1 MAFVSFHAIEEFPG
15 IPPISFLFDGMYPF
29 PAASGGKIPDAAPT
43 CTRRLLILSPAGKV
57 SEYHF
62 PWTRARPKGASQAM
76 PIELKLPDV
85 GEGIAEGEVVRWLV
99 AEGAAVKEDDPLVE
113 ILTDKANVEIPSP
126 VTGTVVTILATPG
139 QVVKVG
145 ELLALIEPAAVKTT
159 APGGEVLATPVVRKL
174 AKDLGVDLGAVHGS
188 GPGGRITEED
198 VRRAAVPKAPAG
210 TPTEPTSEERIP
222 FRGKRRMV
230 ARKMVAAKTR
240 VPHALLVD
248 EADVSGLLA
257 ERAKMRETGEREG
270 VRITILPF
278 IMKAVAGAL
287 QMHPAL
293 NASLDEAR
301 EELVLKKKVDV
312 GMAVDAEDGLV
323 VPVVRNA
330 DAKSVIEL
338 AREIERLSAAAREGT
353 LAPGDLA
360 GGTFT
365 ISSVGSIGG
374 LFSYP
379 VINVPEAAILA
390 AHKIVTR
397 PVVRD
402 GEIVPREMM
411 YLSLSFDHRIVD
423 GGAATRFLNEVVRRI
438 EASAI

>member
-1 MAFVSFHAIEEFPG
+1 
-15 IPPISFLFDGMYPF
+15 
-29 PAASGGKIPDAAPT
+29 
-43 CTRRLLILSPAGKV
+43 
-57 SEYHF
+57 
-62 PWTRARPKGASQAM
+62 M

-99 AEGAAVKEDDPLVE
+99 AEGASVKEDDLLVE
-113 ILTDKANVEIPSP
+113 ILTDKANIEIPSP
-126 VTGTVVTILATPG
+126 VSGTFLKILAQPG

-145 ELLALIEPAAVKTT
+145 EPIALIEPAAGQAAAQHAVTPPDRPTPASREATEPGRGSPSGK
-159 APGGEVLATPVVRKL
+159 APGASGEVLATPVVRKL
-174 AKDLGVDLGAVHGS
+174 AKDLGVALGAVPGS
-188 GPGGRITEED
+188 GPGGRILEED
-198 VRRAAVPKAPAG
+198 VRRAAGPKAPAG
-210 TPTEPTSEERIP
+210 IPTESSPEERIP
-222 FRGKRRMV
+222 FRGKRRMI

-257 ERAKMRETGEREG
+257 ERTKMREIGEREG

-287 QMHPAL
+287 ERHPVL
-293 NASLDEAR
+293 NASLDEDR
-301 EELVLKKKVDV
+301 EEIVLKKKIDV

-330 DAKSVIEL
+330 DAKTVIEL
-338 AREIERLSAAAREGT
+338 AREIERLSAGAREGT
-353 LAPGDLA
+353 LAPEDLS

>member
-1 MAFVSFHAIEEFPG
+1 M
-15 IPPISFLFDGMYPF
+15 
-29 PAASGGKIPDAAPT
+29 
-43 CTRRLLILSPAGKV
+43 
-57 SEYHF
+57 
-62 PWTRARPKGASQAM
+62 
-76 PIELKLPDV
+76 KLPDV

-99 AEGAAVKEDDPLVE
+99 AEGAAVKEDDPMVE

-126 VTGTVVTILATPG
+126 VTGTVVKIVTAPG

-145 ELLALIEPAAVKTT
+145 GLLALIEPAAGQGSPPKRAGT
-159 APGGEVLATPVVRKL
+159 PGGDVLATPGVRKL
-174 AKDLGVDLGAVHGS
+174 AKDLGVDLGGIP
-188 GPGGRITEED
+188 GTGTGGRITEED
-198 VRRAAVPKAPAG
+198 VRRAAGPNAQAG
-210 TPTEPTSEERIP
+210 TPLESASEERVS
-222 FRGKRRMV
+222 FKGRRRMI

-240 VPHALLVD
+240 VPHAMLVD

-257 ERAKMRETGEREG
+257 ERAKMREIGEREG

-287 QMHPAL
+287 QRHPAL
-293 NASLDEAR
+293 NATLDEDR
-301 EELVLKKKVDV
+301 EEIVLKKKIDI

-323 VPVVRNA
+323 VPVIRNA
-330 DAKSVIEL
+330 GAKSVIEL
-338 AREIERLSAAAREGT
+338 AREIDRLSAAARESA
-353 LAPGDLA
+353 LAPGDQT

-402 GEIVPREMM
+402 EEVVPREMM

-423 GGAATRFLNEVVRRI
+423 GGEATRFLNEVVRRI

>member
-1 MAFVSFHAIEEFPG
+1 V
-15 IPPISFLFDGMYPF
+15 
-29 PAASGGKIPDAAPT
+29 
-43 CTRRLLILSPAGKV
+43 
-57 SEYHF
+57 
-62 PWTRARPKGASQAM
+62 

-85 GEGIAEGEVVRWLV
+85 GEGIAEGEIVRWLV
-99 AEGAAVKEDDPLVE
+99 AEGAAVKEDDLLVE
-113 ILTDKANVEIPSP
+113 ILTDKANIELPSP
-126 VTGTVVTILATPG
+126 VSGTFLKILAQPG

-145 ELLALIEPAAVKTT
+145 EPIALIEPTAGKAAG
-159 APGGEVLATPVVRKL
+159 AGGEVLATPVVRKL
-174 AKDLGVDLGAVHGS
+174 AKDLGLELGAVRGS
-188 GPGGRITEED
+188 GPAGRITEED
-198 VRRAAVPKAPAG
+198 VRRAAAPKMQAGIPA
-210 TPTEPTSEERIP
+210 ESASEERIP
-222 FRGKRRMV
+222 FRGKRRMI
-230 ARKMVAAKTR
+230 ARKLVAAKTR

-257 ERAKMRETGEREG
+257 ERAKMREIGEREG

-278 IMKAVAGAL
+278 LMKAVAGAL
-287 QMHPAL
+287 RRHPAL
-293 NASLDEAR
+293 NASLDEER
-301 EELVLKKKVDV
+301 GEIVLKKKVDV

-323 VPVVRNA
+323 VPVVRDA

-338 AREIERLSAAAREGT
+338 AREIERLSALAREGT
-353 LAPGDLA
+353 LAPGDQT

-402 GEIVPREMM
+402 GEIVPREMI

-423 GGAATRFLNEVVRRI
+423 GGEATRFLNEVVRRI
-438 EASAI
+438 EASAP

>member
-1 MAFVSFHAIEEFPG
+1 
-15 IPPISFLFDGMYPF
+15 
-29 PAASGGKIPDAAPT
+29 
-43 CTRRLLILSPAGKV
+43 
-57 SEYHF
+57 
-62 PWTRARPKGASQAM
+62 M

-99 AEGAAVKEDDPLVE
+99 AEGAKVKEDDPLIE

-126 VTGTVVTILATPG
+126 VSGIVVKILAAPG
-139 QVVKVG
+139 QIVKVG
-145 ELLALIEPAAVKTT
+145 GPLALIEPAAGPGKGSPSGKT
-159 APGGEVLATPVVRKL
+159 AGAAGEVLATPFVRKL
-174 AKDLGVDLGAVHGS
+174 AKDLGLELDAVPGS

-198 VRRAAVPKAPAG
+198 VRRAAGGKVPAEAPS
-210 TPTEPTSEERIP
+210 EPAPEERIP
-222 FRGKRRMV
+222 FKGRRRMI

-240 VPHALLVD
+240 VPHALLVE
-248 EADVSGLLA
+248 EADVSGLLS
-257 ERAKMRETGEREG
+257 ERAKMREIGEREG

-278 IMKAVAGAL
+278 VMKAVAGAL
-287 QMHPAL
+287 RGHPAL
-293 NASLDEAR
+293 NASLDEDR
-301 EELVLKKKVDV
+301 EVIVLKKKIDV
-312 GMAVDAEDGLV
+312 GMAVDAGDGLV

-353 LAPGDLA
+353 LAPGDLT

-379 VINVPEAAILA
+379 IINVPEAAILA

-423 GGAATRFLNEVVRRI
+423 GGEATRFLNDVVRRI

>member
-1 MAFVSFHAIEEFPG
+1 
-15 IPPISFLFDGMYPF
+15 
-29 PAASGGKIPDAAPT
+29 
-43 CTRRLLILSPAGKV
+43 
-57 SEYHF
+57 
-62 PWTRARPKGASQAM
+62 M

-99 AEGAAVKEDDPLVE
+99 AEGAQVAEDDPLVE

-126 VTGTVVTILATPG
+126 VTGTVVRILAAPG

-145 ELLALIEPAAVKTT
+145 ELLALIEPVAGQAAAVHHVTASSDPPPPTPREAIEPGQGSLPKRAG
-159 APGGEVLATPVVRKL
+159 APGGDVLATPVVRKL
-174 AKDLGVDLGAVHGS
+174 AKDLGVDLGAVPGS

-198 VRRAAVPKAPAG
+198 VRRAAGPKVSEGIPA
-210 TPTEPTSEERIP
+210 ESASEERIP
-222 FRGKRRMV
+222 FKGKRRMI

-257 ERAKMRETGEREG
+257 GRAKMRETGEREG

-287 QMHPAL
+287 RRHPAL
-293 NASLDEAR
+293 NASLDEGR
-301 EELVLKKKVDV
+301 EEIVLKKKVDV

-353 LAPGDLA
+353 LPPGDLT

-374 LFSYP
+374 LFSNP
-379 VINVPEAAILA
+379 IINVPEAAILA

-423 GGAATRFLNEVVRRI
+423 GGEATRFLNEVVRRI
-438 EASAI
+438 EASEV

>member
-1 MAFVSFHAIEEFPG
+1 M
-15 IPPISFLFDGMYPF
+15 PF
-29 PAASGGKIPDAAPT
+29 
-43 CTRRLLILSPAGKV
+43 
-57 SEYHF
+57 
-62 PWTRARPKGASQAM
+62 
-76 PIELKLPDV
+76 ELKLPDV

-99 AEGAAVKEDDPLVE
+99 AEGAAVKEDDLLVE
-113 ILTDKANVEIPSP
+113 ILTDKANIELPSP
-126 VTGTVVTILATPG
+126 VSGTFLKILAQPG
-139 QVVKVG
+139 QIVKVG
-145 ELLALIEPAAVKTT
+145 EPIALIEPAAGQAAAAHQVT
-159 APGGEVLATPVVRKL
+159 APSDRPTPAFRETAEPGQESPPGKTAGAAGEVLATPVVRKL
-174 AKDLGVDLGAVHGS
+174 AKDLGVVLGAVPGS

-198 VRRAAVPKAPAG
+198 VRQAAGSKAPTGIPPDSA
-210 TPTEPTSEERIP
+210 SEERVP
-222 FRGKRRMV
+222 FKGRRRMI

-248 EADVSGLLA
+248 EADVTGLLA
-257 ERAKMRETGEREG
+257 ERAKLREIGEREG

-287 QMHPAL
+287 QRHPAL
-293 NASLDEAR
+293 NASLDEDR
-301 EELVLKKKVDV
+301 EEIVLKKRVDV

-423 GGAATRFLNEVVRRI
+423 GGEATRFLNEVVGRI
-438 EASAI
+438 EASAIF

>member
-1 MAFVSFHAIEEFPG
+1 M
-15 IPPISFLFDGMYPF
+15 
-29 PAASGGKIPDAAPT
+29 T
-43 CTRRLLILSPAGKV
+43 
-57 SEYHF
+57 
-62 PWTRARPKGASQAM
+62 
-76 PIELKLPDV
+76 IELKLPDV

-99 AEGAAVKEDDPLVE
+99 AEGAAVKEDDLLVE
-113 ILTDKANVEIPSP
+113 IMTDKANIELPSP
-126 VTGTVVTILATPG
+126 VSGTFLKILAKPG

-145 ELLALIEPAAVKTT
+145 EPIALIEPAAGRAAAAHHVT
-159 APGGEVLATPVVRKL
+159 ASSDSPTDTRREATEPGQASPPKMVVAQGGAVLATPVVRKL
-174 AKDLGVDLGAVHGS
+174 AKDLGVDLGMVPGT
-188 GPGGRITEED
+188 GPGGRITEGD
-198 VRRAAVPKAPAG
+198 VRRAAGPKAPAEIPAES
-210 TPTEPTSEERIP
+210 TLEERIP
-222 FRGKRRMV
+222 FKGRRRMI
-230 ARKMVAAKTR
+230 ARKMAAAKTR
-240 VPHALLVD
+240 VPHVLVVD

-257 ERAKMRETGEREG
+257 ERARMREIGEREG
-270 VRITILPF
+270 VRITVLPF

-287 QMHPAL
+287 RLHPAL
-293 NASLDEAR
+293 NASLDDDR
-301 EELVLKKKVDV
+301 EEIVLKKKVDV
-312 GMAVDAEDGLV
+312 GMAVDAGDGLV

-338 AREIERLSAAAREGT
+338 AMEIERLAAAAREGT
-353 LAPGDLA
+353 LAPGDMA

-374 LFSYP
+374 LFTYP
-379 VINVPEAAILA
+379 IINVPEAAILA

-423 GGAATRFLNEVVRRI
+423 GGEATRFLNEVVRRI

>member
-1 MAFVSFHAIEEFPG
+1 
-15 IPPISFLFDGMYPF
+15 
-29 PAASGGKIPDAAPT
+29 
-43 CTRRLLILSPAGKV
+43 
-57 SEYHF
+57 
-62 PWTRARPKGASQAM
+62 M
-76 PIELKLPDV
+76 PIDLKLPDV

-99 AEGAAVKEDDPLVE
+99 AEGAQVKEDDPLVE

-126 VTGTVVTILATPG
+126 VSGTVMKILAAPG

-145 ELLALIEPAAVKTT
+145 GLLALIEPAPVK
-159 APGGEVLATPVVRKL
+159 ASAGGEVLATPVVRKL
-174 AKDLGVDLGAVHGS
+174 AKDLGVDLGGVPGT
-188 GPGGRITEED
+188 GPGGRVTEED
-198 VRRAAVPKAPAG
+198 VRRAAGPGEPTG
-210 TPTEPTSEERIP
+210 TPPEAASEERIP
-222 FRGKRRMV
+222 FKGKRRMI

-257 ERAKMRETGEREG
+257 ERTRIRETGEWAG

-278 IMKAVAGAL
+278 VMKAVAGAL
-287 QMHPAL
+287 RQHPAL
-293 NASLDEAR
+293 NASLDEDR
-301 EELVLKKKVDV
+301 GEIVLKKKVDV
-312 GMAVDAEDGLV
+312 GMAVDAGDGLV

-330 DAKSVIEL
+330 DAKSIIEL

-353 LAPGDLA
+353 LAPGDQA

-390 AHKIVTR
+390 AHRIVTR

-402 GEIVPREMM
+402 EEVVPRDMM

-423 GGAATRFLNEVVRRI
+423 GGEATRFLNEVVRRI
-438 EASAI
+438 EAAAI

>member
-1 MAFVSFHAIEEFPG
+1 
-15 IPPISFLFDGMYPF
+15 
-29 PAASGGKIPDAAPT
+29 
-43 CTRRLLILSPAGKV
+43 
-57 SEYHF
+57 
-62 PWTRARPKGASQAM
+62 M

-99 AEGAAVKEDDPLVE
+99 AEGARVEEDDPLVE
-113 ILTDKANVEIPSP
+113 VLTDKANVEIPSP
-126 VTGTVVTILATPG
+126 VTGTVVKILATPG

-145 ELLALIEPAAVKTT
+145 ALLALIEPAAGQAAT
-159 APGGEVLATPVVRKL
+159 AHRVTPSSDRPTSVSRESAEPGPGSPPKIAGPPGGDVLATPFVRKL
-174 AKDLGVDLGAVHGS
+174 AKDLGVELGMVPGS
-188 GPGGRITEED
+188 GPGGRSTEED
-198 VRRAAVPKAPAG
+198 VRRAAGPKAPAG
-210 TPTEPTSEERIP
+210 IPAESASEERIP
-222 FRGKRRMV
+222 FKGRRRMI

-257 ERAKMRETGEREG
+257 ERTRIRETGEWAG

-287 QMHPAL
+287 RRHPAL
-293 NASLDEAR
+293 NASLDEDR
-301 EELVLKKKVDV
+301 EEIVLKKRVDV
-312 GMAVDAEDGLV
+312 GMAVDAGDGLV

-338 AREIERLSAAAREGT
+338 AGEIERLSAAAREGT
-353 LAPGDLA
+353 LPPGDLT

-379 VINVPEAAILA
+379 IINAPEAAILA

-402 GEIVPREMM
+402 GEVVPREMM

-423 GGAATRFLNEVVRRI
+423 GGEATRFLNEVVRRI
-438 EASAI
+438 EASAP

>member
-1 MAFVSFHAIEEFPG
+1 M
-15 IPPISFLFDGMYPF
+15 PF
-29 PAASGGKIPDAAPT
+29 
-43 CTRRLLILSPAGKV
+43 
-57 SEYHF
+57 
-62 PWTRARPKGASQAM
+62 
-76 PIELKLPDV
+76 ELKLPDV

-99 AEGAAVKEDDPLVE
+99 AEGAEVKEDDPLVE

-126 VTGTVVTILATPG
+126 VTGTVVKILAAPG

-145 ELLALIEPAAVKTT
+145 EPLALIEPAAGQSAAAHDVTASSDRPTT
-159 APGGEVLATPVVRKL
+159 TPREALEPGQGSPPKRAGAPGGDVLATPVVRKL
-174 AKDLGVDLGAVHGS
+174 AKDLGVELGVVPGS

-198 VRRAAVPKAPAG
+198 VRRTAGPKVQAGIPA
-210 TPTEPTSEERIP
+210 ESTSEERVP
-222 FRGKRRMV
+222 FKGKRRMI

-257 ERAKMRETGEREG
+257 ERAKMREIGEREG
-270 VRITILPF
+270 VRITILPL
-278 IMKAVAGAL
+278 IMKAVVEAL
-287 QMHPAL
+287 QRYPAL
-293 NASLDEAR
+293 NASLDEDR
-301 EELVLKKKVDV
+301 EEIVLKKKVDI
-312 GMAVDAEDGLV
+312 GIAVDAEDGLV

-353 LAPGDLA
+353 LAPGDLT

-423 GGAATRFLNEVVRRI
+423 GGEATRFLNEVVRRI

>member
-1 MAFVSFHAIEEFPG
+1 
-15 IPPISFLFDGMYPF
+15 
-29 PAASGGKIPDAAPT
+29 
-43 CTRRLLILSPAGKV
+43 
-57 SEYHF
+57 
-62 PWTRARPKGASQAM
+62 M

-99 AEGAAVKEDDPLVE
+99 AEGAKVKEDDPLVE

-126 VTGTVVTILATPG
+126 MSGTVVKILAAPG
-139 QVVKVG
+139 QIVKVG
-145 ELLALIEPAAVKTT
+145 GPLALIEPAAGPGKGSPSGKT
-159 APGGEVLATPVVRKL
+159 AGAAGEVLATPFVRKL
-174 AKDLGVDLGAVHGS
+174 AKDLGLELGAVPGS

-198 VRRAAVPKAPAG
+198 VRRAAGPKTPAGAPAES
-210 TPTEPTSEERIP
+210 TPEERIP
-222 FRGKRRMV
+222 FKGRRRMT

-248 EADVSGLLA
+248 EADVSGLLS
-257 ERAKMRETGEREG
+257 ERAKMREIGEREG

-278 IMKAVAGAL
+278 VMKAVAGAL
-287 QMHPAL
+287 RGHPAL
-293 NASLDEAR
+293 NASLDEDR
-301 EELVLKKKVDV
+301 EEIVLKKKIDV
-312 GMAVDAEDGLV
+312 GMAVDAGDGLV

-353 LAPGDLA
+353 LAPGDLT

-379 VINVPEAAILA
+379 IINVPEAAILA

-423 GGAATRFLNEVVRRI
+423 GGEATRFLNDVVRRI

>member
-1 MAFVSFHAIEEFPG
+1 
-15 IPPISFLFDGMYPF
+15 
-29 PAASGGKIPDAAPT
+29 
-43 CTRRLLILSPAGKV
+43 
-57 SEYHF
+57 
-62 PWTRARPKGASQAM
+62 M

-99 AEGAAVKEDDPLVE
+99 AEGAAVKEDDLLVE
-113 ILTDKANVEIPSP
+113 ILTDKANIELPSP
-126 VTGTVVTILATPG
+126 VSGTFLKILAQPG
-139 QVVKVG
+139 QIVKVG
-145 ELLALIEPAAVKTT
+145 EPIALIEPAAGQAAAAHQVT
-159 APGGEVLATPVVRKL
+159 APSDRPIPASREAAEPGKESPPGKTAGAVGEVLATPVVRKL
-174 AKDLGVDLGAVHGS
+174 AKDLGVVLGAVPGS

-198 VRRAAVPKAPAG
+198 VRRAAGPKSPAG
-210 TPTEPTSEERIP
+210 IPPDSASEERVP
-222 FRGKRRMV
+222 FRGRRRMI

-257 ERAKMRETGEREG
+257 ERAKMREIGEREG

-287 QMHPAL
+287 QRHPGL
-293 NASLDEAR
+293 NASLDEDR
-301 EELVLKKKVDV
+301 EEIVLKKKIDV

-353 LAPGDLA
+353 LAPGDLT

-379 VINVPEAAILA
+379 VINVPEAAVLA
-390 AHKIVTR
+390 AHRIVTR

-423 GGAATRFLNEVVRRI
+423 GGEATRFLNEVVRRI

>member
-1 MAFVSFHAIEEFPG
+1 
-15 IPPISFLFDGMYPF
+15 
-29 PAASGGKIPDAAPT
+29 
-43 CTRRLLILSPAGKV
+43 
-57 SEYHF
+57 
-62 PWTRARPKGASQAM
+62 M

-99 AEGAAVKEDDPLVE
+99 AEGAQVKEDDLLVE
-113 ILTDKANVEIPSP
+113 ILTDKANIELPSP
-126 VTGTVVTILATPG
+126 VTGTFLKILAQPG
-139 QVVKVG
+139 QIVKVG
-145 ELLALIEPAAVKTT
+145 EPIALIEPAAGQAAAQHAATPSDRPTPEFREAMQPGQGTPSGK
-159 APGGEVLATPVVRKL
+159 AAGAGGEVLATPVVRKL
-174 AKDLGVDLGAVHGS
+174 AKDLGVELGAIRGS

-198 VRRAAVPKAPAG
+198 VRQAAAPKAPAG
-210 TPTEPTSEERIP
+210 IPGESSSEERVP
-222 FRGKRRMV
+222 FKGRRRMI
-230 ARKMVAAKTR
+230 ARKMVAAKSR

-287 QMHPAL
+287 RRHPAL
-293 NASLDEAR
+293 NASLDEDR
-301 EELVLKKKVDV
+301 EEIVLKKKIDV
-312 GMAVDAEDGLV
+312 GMAVDAGDGLV

-353 LAPGDLA
+353 LAPGELA

-423 GGAATRFLNEVVRRI
+423 GGEATRFLNEVVRRI

>member
-1 MAFVSFHAIEEFPG
+1 
-15 IPPISFLFDGMYPF
+15 
-29 PAASGGKIPDAAPT
+29 
-43 CTRRLLILSPAGKV
+43 
-57 SEYHF
+57 
-62 PWTRARPKGASQAM
+62 M

-99 AEGAAVKEDDPLVE
+99 AEGSAVKEDDLLVE
-113 ILTDKANVEIPSP
+113 ILTDKANIELPSP
-126 VTGTVVTILATPG
+126 VSGTFLKILAQPG
-139 QVVKVG
+139 QIVKVG
-145 ELLALIEPAAVKTT
+145 EPIALIEPAAGQAAAAHQVT
-159 APGGEVLATPVVRKL
+159 APSDRPTPSSRETTVPVQESPPGKAAGAVGDVLATPVVRKL
-174 AKDLGVDLGAVHGS
+174 AKDLGVVLGVVPGS

-198 VRRAAVPKAPAG
+198 VRQAAGSKAPTGIPPHSA
-210 TPTEPTSEERIP
+210 SEERVP
-222 FRGKRRMV
+222 FKGRRRMI
-230 ARKMVAAKTR
+230 ARKMVTAKTR

-257 ERAKMRETGEREG
+257 ERAKMREIGEREG

-287 QMHPAL
+287 QRHPGL
-293 NASLDEAR
+293 NASLDEDR
-301 EELVLKKKVDV
+301 EEIVLKKKIDV

-353 LAPGDLA
+353 LAPGDLT

-379 VINVPEAAILA
+379 VINVPEAAVLA
-390 AHKIVTR
+390 AHRIVTR

>member
-1 MAFVSFHAIEEFPG
+1 
-15 IPPISFLFDGMYPF
+15 
-29 PAASGGKIPDAAPT
+29 
-43 CTRRLLILSPAGKV
+43 
-57 SEYHF
+57 
-62 PWTRARPKGASQAM
+62 M
-76 PIELKLPDV
+76 PIDLKLPDV

-99 AEGAAVKEDDPLVE
+99 AEGAQVKEDDPLVE

-126 VTGTVVTILATPG
+126 VSGTVMKILASPG

-145 ELLALIEPAAVKTT
+145 ELLALIEPGAVK
-159 APGGEVLATPVVRKL
+159 AAAAGGEVLATPVVRKL
-174 AKDLGVDLGAVHGS
+174 AKDLGVDLGDVPGT
-188 GPGGRITEED
+188 GPGSRVTEED
-198 VRRAAVPKAPAG
+198 VRRAARPGEPTG
-210 TPTEPTSEERIP
+210 TPLESASEERIP
-222 FRGKRRMV
+222 FKGKRRMI

-257 ERAKMRETGEREG
+257 ERTRIRETGEWAG

-287 QMHPAL
+287 RLHPAL
-293 NASLDEAR
+293 NASLDEDR
-301 EELVLKKKVDV
+301 GEIVLKKKVDV

-330 DAKSVIEL
+330 DAKSIIEL
-338 AREIERLSAAAREGT
+338 AGEIERLSAAAREGA
-353 LAPGDLA
+353 LAPGDQT

-402 GEIVPREMM
+402 GEIVPRDMM

-423 GGAATRFLNEVVRRI
+423 GGEATRFLSEVVRRI
-438 EASAI
+438 EAAAT

>member
-1 MAFVSFHAIEEFPG
+1 M
-15 IPPISFLFDGMYPF
+15 PF
-29 PAASGGKIPDAAPT
+29 
-43 CTRRLLILSPAGKV
+43 
-57 SEYHF
+57 
-62 PWTRARPKGASQAM
+62 
-76 PIELKLPDV
+76 ELKLPDV

-113 ILTDKANVEIPSP
+113 VLTDKANVEIPSP
-126 VTGTVVTILATPG
+126 VTGTLAKILAQPG

-145 ELLALIEPAAVKTT
+145 APLALIEPAAGQSVAGHRAEVSATASPEAPEPGKGVPAKEPG
-159 APGGEVLATPVVRKL
+159 APGGAVLATPVVRKL
-174 AKDLGVDLGAVHGS
+174 AKDLGVELGNVRGG
-188 GPGGRITEED
+188 GPGGRVTEED
-198 VRRAAVPKAPAG
+198 VRQAAGKGAAAAPGPAPG
-210 TPTEPTSEERIP
+210 AAPGERIP
-222 FRGKRRMV
+222 FRGRRRMV

-240 VPHALLVD
+240 VPHAMLVD

-257 ERAKMRETGEREG
+257 ERTKMREIGEREG

-278 IMKAVAGAL
+278 LMKAVADAL
-287 QMHPAL
+287 KGHPAL
-293 NASLDEAR
+293 NASLDEDR
-301 EELVLKKKVDV
+301 EEIVLKKTFDI

-330 DAKSVIEL
+330 DAKTVIEL
-338 AREIERLSAAAREGT
+338 AREIERLSAGAREGT
-353 LAPGDLA
+353 LSPEDLS

-365 ISSVGSIGG
+365 ITSIGSIGG

-423 GGAATRFLNEVVRRI
+423 GGAATRFMNEVVRRI

>member
-1 MAFVSFHAIEEFPG
+1 
-15 IPPISFLFDGMYPF
+15 
-29 PAASGGKIPDAAPT
+29 
-43 CTRRLLILSPAGKV
+43 
-57 SEYHF
+57 
-62 PWTRARPKGASQAM
+62 M
-76 PIELKLPDV
+76 PIELRLPDV
-85 GEGIAEGEVVRWLV
+85 GEGIAEAEVVRWLV
-99 AEGAAVKEDDPLVE
+99 AEGAQVKEDDPLVE
-113 ILTDKANVEIPSP
+113 VLTDKANVELPSP
-126 VTGTVVTILATPG
+126 VSGTVAKIVAAPG
-139 QVVKVG
+139 QVVQVG
-145 ELLALIEPAAVKTT
+145 GLLALIEPAAGQDAAAHPVT
-159 APGGEVLATPVVRKL
+159 APSGRPAPAPREAETPGQGSPSGKAAGAGGAALATPVVRKL
-174 AKDLGVDLGAVHGS
+174 AKDLGVALGDVPGT
-188 GPGGRITEED
+188 GPGGRVTGED
-198 VRRAAVPKAPAG
+198 VRRAAGSRPPAG
-210 TPTEPTSEERIP
+210 TPAGPASEERIP
-222 FRGKRRMV
+222 LKGKRRLI

-257 ERAKMRETGEREG
+257 ERAKVREIGEREG

-287 QMHPAL
+287 LRHPAL
-293 NASLDEAR
+293 NASLDEER
-301 EELVLKKKVDV
+301 EEIVRRKKVDV
-312 GMAVDAEDGLV
+312 GMAVDAGDGLV

-338 AREIERLSAAAREGT
+338 AREIERLTAAAREGT
-353 LAPGDLA
+353 LAPGDQT

-423 GGAATRFLNEVVRRI
+423 GGEATRFLNEVVRRI

>member
-1 MAFVSFHAIEEFPG
+1 
-15 IPPISFLFDGMYPF
+15 
-29 PAASGGKIPDAAPT
+29 
-43 CTRRLLILSPAGKV
+43 
-57 SEYHF
+57 
-62 PWTRARPKGASQAM
+62 M

-113 ILTDKANVEIPSP
+113 ILTDKANVELPSP
-126 VTGTVVTILATPG
+126 VTGTVLKILAAPG
-139 QVVKVG
+139 QIVKVG
-145 ELLALIEPAAVKTT
+145 ELLALIEPAAEK
-159 APGGEVLATPVVRKL
+159 ARGAGGEVLATPVVRKA
-174 AKDLGVDLGAVHGS
+174 AKDLGVELGAVPGT

-198 VRRAAVPKAPAG
+198 VRRAAGPKAPAEV
-210 TPTEPTSEERIP
+210 PAESAAEERVP
-222 FRGKRRMV
+222 LKGKRRMI

-248 EADVSGLLA
+248 EADVSGLMA
-257 ERAKMRETGEREG
+257 ERTRIRETGEWAG

-287 QMHPAL
+287 QRHPAL
-293 NASLDEAR
+293 NASLDEDR
-301 EELVLKKKVDV
+301 EEIVLKKRIDV

-353 LAPGDLA
+353 LAPGELS

-423 GGAATRFLNEVVRRI
+423 GGGATRFLNEVVRRI
-438 EASAI
+438 EASAT

>member
-1 MAFVSFHAIEEFPG
+1 
-15 IPPISFLFDGMYPF
+15 
-29 PAASGGKIPDAAPT
+29 
-43 CTRRLLILSPAGKV
+43 
-57 SEYHF
+57 
-62 PWTRARPKGASQAM
+62 M

-99 AEGAAVKEDDPLVE
+99 TEGAAVKEDDLLVE
-113 ILTDKANVEIPSP
+113 ILTDKANIELPSP
-126 VTGTVVTILATPG
+126 VSGTFLKILAQPG
-139 QVVKVG
+139 QIVKVG
-145 ELLALIEPAAVKTT
+145 EPIALIEPAAGQAAAAHQVT
-159 APGGEVLATPVVRKL
+159 APSDRATPSSRETTEPVQESPPGKAAGAVGEVLATPVVRKL
-174 AKDLGVDLGAVHGS
+174 AKDLGVVLGAVRGS

-198 VRRAAVPKAPAG
+198 VRQAAGPKAPPGIPPDSA
-210 TPTEPTSEERIP
+210 SEERVP
-222 FRGKRRMV
+222 FKGRRRMI

-257 ERAKMRETGEREG
+257 ERAKMREIGEREG

-287 QMHPAL
+287 QRHPGL
-293 NASLDEAR
+293 NASLDEDR
-301 EELVLKKKVDV
+301 EEIVLKKKIDV

-338 AREIERLSAAAREGT
+338 AREIERLSAAAREGN
-353 LAPGDLA
+353 LAPGDLT

-379 VINVPEAAILA
+379 VINVPEAAVLA
-390 AHKIVTR
+390 AHRIVTR

-423 GGAATRFLNEVVRRI
+423 GGEATRFLNEVVRRI

>member
-1 MAFVSFHAIEEFPG
+1 
-15 IPPISFLFDGMYPF
+15 
-29 PAASGGKIPDAAPT
+29 
-43 CTRRLLILSPAGKV
+43 
-57 SEYHF
+57 
-62 PWTRARPKGASQAM
+62 M
-76 PIELKLPDV
+76 PMELTLPDV

-99 AEGAAVKEDDPLVE
+99 AEGAAVREDDPLVE
-113 ILTDKANVEIPSP
+113 ILTDKANIEIPSP
-126 VTGTVVTILATPG
+126 VTGTVVRILAAPG

-145 ELLALIEPAAVKTT
+145 GPLALIEPAAVKT
-159 APGGEVLATPVVRKL
+159 PGAGGAALATPVVRKL
-174 AKDLGVDLGAVHGS
+174 AKDLGVELEKVAGS
-188 GPGGRITEED
+188 GPGGRVTEED
-198 VRRAAVPKAPAG
+198 VRRAAGPRAPEGIPAG
-210 TPTEPTSEERIP
+210 APPEERVP
-222 FRGKRRMV
+222 FRGKRRMI

-248 EADVSGLLA
+248 EADVSALLA

-278 IMKAVAGAL
+278 VMKAVAGAL
-287 QMHPAL
+287 LRHPAL

-301 EELVLKKKVDV
+301 EEVVLKKSVDV
-312 GMAVDAEDGLV
+312 GMAVDAGDGLV

-338 AREIERLSAAAREGT
+338 AGEIDRLSAAAREGT
-353 LAPGDLA
+353 LAPGDQS

-379 VINVPEAAILA
+379 IINVPEAAILA

-402 GEIVPREMM
+402 GEIVPRQMM

-423 GGAATRFLNEVVRRI
+423 GGEATRFLNEVVRRI
-438 EASAI
+438 EASAP

>member
-1 MAFVSFHAIEEFPG
+1 M
-15 IPPISFLFDGMYPF
+15 PF
-29 PAASGGKIPDAAPT
+29 
-43 CTRRLLILSPAGKV
+43 
-57 SEYHF
+57 
-62 PWTRARPKGASQAM
+62 
-76 PIELKLPDV
+76 ELKLPDV

-99 AEGAAVKEDDPLVE
+99 AEGAEVKEDDLLVE
-113 ILTDKANVEIPSP
+113 ILTDKANIELPSP
-126 VTGTVVTILATPG
+126 VSGTFLKILAQPG
-139 QVVKVG
+139 QIVKVG
-145 ELLALIEPAAVKTT
+145 EPIALIEPAAGQAAAQRAVTPSERP
-159 APGGEVLATPVVRKL
+159 APVSREAAEPVHGTPSGKAASGVGEVLATPVVRKL
-174 AKDLGVDLGAVHGS
+174 AKDLGVELGAIHGS

-198 VRRAAVPKAPAG
+198 VRRAARPTAPAG
-210 TPTEPTSEERIP
+210 IPAESTPEERVP
-222 FRGKRRMV
+222 FKGRRRMI

-257 ERAKMRETGEREG
+257 ERAKMREIGEREG

-287 QMHPAL
+287 PRHPAL
-293 NASLDEAR
+293 NASLDEDR
-301 EELVLKKKVDV
+301 EEIVLKKNVDV
-312 GMAVDAEDGLV
+312 GMAVDAGDGLV
-323 VPVVRNA
+323 VPVIRNA

-338 AREIERLSAAAREGT
+338 AREIDRLSAAAREGT
-353 LAPGDLA
+353 LAPGELS

-402 GEIVPREMM
+402 GEIVPREMI

-423 GGAATRFLNEVVRRI
+423 GGEATRFLNEVVRRI

>member
-1 MAFVSFHAIEEFPG
+1 
-15 IPPISFLFDGMYPF
+15 
-29 PAASGGKIPDAAPT
+29 
-43 CTRRLLILSPAGKV
+43 
-57 SEYHF
+57 
-62 PWTRARPKGASQAM
+62 M

-99 AEGAAVKEDDPLVE
+99 AEGARVKEDDPLVE

-126 VTGTVVTILATPG
+126 VSGTVVTILAAPG

-145 ELLALIEPAAVKTT
+145 GLLALIEPVAVK
-159 APGGEVLATPVVRKL
+159 AAAAGGEVLATPVVRKL
-174 AKDLGVDLGAVHGS
+174 AKDLGVVLGDVPGS
-188 GPGGRITEED
+188 GPGGRVTEED
-198 VRRAAVPKAPAG
+198 VRRAAGPKAPAG
-210 TPTEPTSEERIP
+210 TPAESASEERIP
-222 FRGKRRMV
+222 FRGRRRMI

-287 QMHPAL
+287 PRHPAL
-293 NASLDEAR
+293 NASLDEER
-301 EELVLKKKVDV
+301 EEIVRRKRVDV

-338 AREIERLSAAAREGT
+338 AREIDRLSAAARDGT
-353 LAPGDLA
+353 LAPGDQT

-423 GGAATRFLNEVVRRI
+423 GGEATRFLNEVVRRI

>member
-1 MAFVSFHAIEEFPG
+1 M
-15 IPPISFLFDGMYPF
+15 PF
-29 PAASGGKIPDAAPT
+29 
-43 CTRRLLILSPAGKV
+43 
-57 SEYHF
+57 
-62 PWTRARPKGASQAM
+62 
-76 PIELKLPDV
+76 ELRLPDV

-99 AEGAAVKEDDPLVE
+99 AEGASVKEDDPLVE
-113 ILTDKANVEIPSP
+113 IMTDKANVEIPSP
-126 VTGTVVTILATPG
+126 VGGTFLKILAQPG

-145 ELLALIEPAAVKTT
+145 GPLALIEPAAGKT
-159 APGGEVLATPVVRKL
+159 AEAGGAVLATPVVRKL
-174 AKDLGVDLGAVHGS
+174 AKDLGVELGGVPGS
-188 GPGGRITEED
+188 GPGGRVTEED
-198 VRRAAVPKAPAG
+198 VRGAAG
-210 TPTEPTSEERIP
+210 TKAASGIPGESASEERIP
-222 FRGKRRMV
+222 LKGKRRMI

-240 VPHALLVD
+240 VPHVLLVD

-257 ERAKMRETGEREG
+257 ERTRIRETGEWAG

-287 QMHPAL
+287 LRHPAL
-293 NASLDEAR
+293 NAALDEER
-301 EELVLKKKVDV
+301 GEIVLKKRVDV

-338 AREIERLSAAAREGT
+338 AAEIERLSAAAREGT
-353 LAPGDLA
+353 LVSGDQT

-402 GEIVPREMM
+402 GEVVARDMM

-423 GGAATRFLNEVVRRI
+423 GGEATRFLNEVVRRI
-438 EASAI
+438 ETSAI

>member
-1 MAFVSFHAIEEFPG
+1 
-15 IPPISFLFDGMYPF
+15 
-29 PAASGGKIPDAAPT
+29 
-43 CTRRLLILSPAGKV
+43 
-57 SEYHF
+57 
-62 PWTRARPKGASQAM
+62 M

-99 AEGAAVKEDDPLVE
+99 AEGAAVNEDDPLVE

-126 VTGTVVTILATPG
+126 VTGTFLKILAQPG
-139 QVVKVG
+139 QIVKVG
-145 ELLALIEPAAVKTT
+145 SPIALIEPAVGAYVAAQPVAPIPGSPPASPDKTESGIEPLP
-159 APGGEVLATPVVRKL
+159 AKSRPAAADVLATPVVRKL
-174 AKDLGVDLGAVHGS
+174 AKDLGVELGAVPGS

-198 VRRAAVPKAPAG
+198 VRRAAEGKGPHGTVGAPPPPCG
-210 TPTEPTSEERIP
+210 ESSTEERIP
-222 FRGKRRMV
+222 FRGRRRMI

-257 ERAKMRETGEREG
+257 ERVKMREIGEREG

-287 QMHPAL
+287 RRHPAL
-293 NASLDEAR
+293 NASLDEDR
-301 EELVLKKKVDV
+301 EEIVLRKNVDV

-353 LAPGDLA
+353 LPPGDLA

-379 VINVPEAAILA
+379 IINVPEAAILA

>member
-1 MAFVSFHAIEEFPG
+1 M
-15 IPPISFLFDGMYPF
+15 PF
-29 PAASGGKIPDAAPT
+29 
-43 CTRRLLILSPAGKV
+43 
-57 SEYHF
+57 
-62 PWTRARPKGASQAM
+62 
-76 PIELKLPDV
+76 ELKLPDV

-99 AEGAAVKEDDPLVE
+99 AEGAQVKEDDLLVE
-113 ILTDKANVEIPSP
+113 ILTDKANVELPSP
-126 VTGTVVTILATPG
+126 VSGTLLKILASPG

-145 ELLALIEPAAVKTT
+145 ETIALIEPEAGKAAPHRIETT
-159 APGGEVLATPVVRKL
+159 SDRPASPPKETPESGRVVPAKGEGAPGGAVLATPVVRKL
-174 AKDLGVDLGAVHGS
+174 AKELGVDLGAVRGS

-198 VRRAAVPKAPAG
+198 VRRATEPEMPAG
-210 TPTEPTSEERIP
+210 ISAESTSEERVP
-222 FRGKRRMV
+222 FKGRRRMI

-257 ERAKMRETGEREG
+257 ERAKMREIGEREG
-270 VRITILPF
+270 VRITVLPF

-287 QMHPAL
+287 LRHPAL
-293 NASLDEAR
+293 NSSLDEDR
-301 EELVLKKKVDV
+301 EEIVLKKKVDV
-312 GMAVDAEDGLV
+312 GMAVDAGDGLV

-379 VINVPEAAILA
+379 IINVPEAALLA

-423 GGAATRFLNEVVRRI
+423 GGEATRFLNEVVRRI
-438 EASAI
+438 EASGI

>member
-1 MAFVSFHAIEEFPG
+1 
-15 IPPISFLFDGMYPF
+15 
-29 PAASGGKIPDAAPT
+29 
-43 CTRRLLILSPAGKV
+43 
-57 SEYHF
+57 
-62 PWTRARPKGASQAM
+62 M

-99 AEGAAVKEDDPLVE
+99 AEGAAVKEDDLLVE
-113 ILTDKANVEIPSP
+113 ILTDKANIELPSP
-126 VTGTVVTILATPG
+126 VSGTFLKILAQPG
-139 QVVKVG
+139 QIVKVG
-145 ELLALIEPAAVKTT
+145 EPIALIEPAAGQATAQHVVTSSDRPTPVPREAAEPGQGSPPKRAG
-159 APGGEVLATPVVRKL
+159 APGDDVLATPVVRKL
-174 AKDLGVDLGAVHGS
+174 AKDLGVELGAVPGS

-198 VRRAAVPKAPAG
+198 VRRAAEPKVPM
-210 TPTEPTSEERIP
+210 ESTSEERIP
-222 FRGKRRMV
+222 FKGRRRMI

-257 ERAKMRETGEREG
+257 ERAKLRETGEREG

-287 QMHPAL
+287 QRHPAL
-293 NASLDEAR
+293 NASLDENR
-301 EELVLKKKVDV
+301 EEIVLKKKVDI

-323 VPVVRNA
+323 VPIVRNA

-338 AREIERLSAAAREGT
+338 AREIERLSTAAREGT
-353 LAPGDLA
+353 LAPGDLT

-374 LFSYP
+374 LFTYP
-379 VINVPEAAILA
+379 IINVPEAAILA

-397 PVVRD
+397 PMVRD

>member
-1 MAFVSFHAIEEFPG
+1 M
-15 IPPISFLFDGMYPF
+15 PF
-29 PAASGGKIPDAAPT
+29 
-43 CTRRLLILSPAGKV
+43 
-57 SEYHF
+57 
-62 PWTRARPKGASQAM
+62 
-76 PIELKLPDV
+76 ELKLPDV

-99 AEGAAVKEDDPLVE
+99 AEGAAVREDDPLVE
-113 ILTDKANVEIPSP
+113 ILTDKANIEIPSP
-126 VTGTVVTILATPG
+126 VSGTVVKILAAPG
-139 QVVKVG
+139 QIVKVG
-145 ELLALIEPAAVKTT
+145 GLLVLIEPAAVKT
-159 APGGEVLATPVVRKL
+159 AVVGGAVLATPVVRKL
-174 AKDLGVDLGAVHGS
+174 AKDLGVDLGDVPGT
-188 GPGGRITEED
+188 GPGGRVIEED
-198 VRRAAVPKAPAG
+198 VRRASGANAPSG
-210 TPTEPTSEERIP
+210 PPPEPEAEERIP
-222 FRGKRRMV
+222 FKGKRRMI
-230 ARKMVAAKTR
+230 ARKMVTAKTR

-257 ERAKMRETGEREG
+257 ERAKMREIGEREG
-270 VRITILPF
+270 VRITVLPF
-278 IMKAVAGAL
+278 IMKAVAEAL
-287 QMHPAL
+287 SRHPAL
-293 NASLDEAR
+293 NASLDEDR
-301 EELVLKKKVDV
+301 EEVVLKKTVDI
-312 GMAVDAEDGLV
+312 GMAVDAEGGLV

-338 AREIERLSAAAREGT
+338 AMEIERLSAAAREGT
-353 LAPGDLA
+353 LAPGDQT

-402 GEIVPREMM
+402 GEIVPRDMM

-423 GGAATRFLNEVVRRI
+423 GGEATRFLNEVVRRI

>member
-1 MAFVSFHAIEEFPG
+1 M
-15 IPPISFLFDGMYPF
+15 
-29 PAASGGKIPDAAPT
+29 
-43 CTRRLLILSPAGKV
+43 R
-57 SEYHF
+57 
-62 PWTRARPKGASQAM
+62 
-76 PIELKLPDV
+76 IELKFPDV

-126 VTGTVVTILATPG
+126 VTGTVVTILAMPG

-145 ELLALIEPAAVKTT
+145 ERLALIEPAAGQAVAAHRVT
-159 APGGEVLATPVVRKL
+159 ASSDRPTSVPREAIEPGQGSPSGKVAGASGAVLATPVVRKL
-174 AKDLGVDLGAVHGS
+174 AKDLGVDLGDVPGT
-188 GPGGRITEED
+188 GPGGRVTEED
-198 VRRAAVPKAPAG
+198 VRGASGGKAPSVPPVESAAV
-210 TPTEPTSEERIP
+210 ERIP
-222 FRGKRRMV
+222 FKGRRRMI

-257 ERAKMRETGEREG
+257 ERARMRETGEREG

-287 QMHPAL
+287 RRHPAL
-293 NASLDEAR
+293 NASLDEDR
-301 EELVLKKKVDV
+301 EEIVLKKKIDV
-312 GMAVDAEDGLV
+312 GMAVDAGDGLV

-353 LAPGDLA
+353 LAPGDMA

-379 VINVPEAAILA
+379 IINVPEAAILA
-390 AHKIVTR
+390 AHKIVIR